1 MFWRTNET
9 DSAGRPSLHGRLV
22 RLDARRDD
30 PIGAASQGGL
40 VCLMLEASGLDDR
53 KRQEFLKHALQL
65 QPYWLKFGKE
75 DSDAG
80 FSAYGNDQKGLEM
93 DTKTWSH
100 LTRYLTRKFLP
111 HQF

>member
-1 MFWRTNET
+1 
-9 DSAGRPSLHGRLV
+9 
-22 RLDARRDD
+22 LDARRDD

>member
-40 VCLMLEASGLDDR
+40 VCLMLEAGGLDDR
-53 KRQEFLKHALQL
+53 NM
-65 QPYWLKFGKE
+65 
-75 DSDAG
+75 AG
-80 FSAYGNDQKGLEM
+80 ISETCFAVAAILAQV
-93 DTKTWSH
+93 
-100 LTRYLTRKFLP
+100 
-111 HQF
+111 